1 MVDSKVGN
9 IIVCGKKRTLYVG
22 NKGGIFY
29 RSKGAKVY
37 VNKKNVEDMMNF
49 GGWLPMIPKSG
60 SKQVSGSKQASGSQ
74 PKQKQKRDDPRD
86 ISPFA
91 GREAFPRAPHA
102 EAAWNVHSSVM
113 GNAERQN
120 CFLLNLCMRNL
131 SNAISG

>member
-49 GGWLPMIPKSG
+49 GGLMRMMRPK
-60 SKQVSGSKQASGSQ
+60 SGSQ
-74 PKQKQKRDDPRD
+74 PKPGPKPRQASPSRS
-86 ISPFA
+86 ISPME
-91 GREAFPRAPHA
+91 RRLPPAPHA
-102 EAAWNVHSSVM
+102 EAARKIHHSFM
-113 GNAERQN
+113 NNASPNKRTN
-120 CFLLNLCMRNL
+120 PAMRGR
-131 SNAISG
+131 SNAISGW